1 MRLIEMV
8 QFFWRGFYS
17 VFMVIFQE
25 RSLGSFE
32 KTNVCAGWE
41 VIFGQTG
48 FFLKTNIEYRVLC
61 VQSEFYHNLC
71 LYIDH
76 KYGIYFLAALVF
88 IILVYN

>member
-1 MRLIEMV
+1 MV

-61 VQSEFYHNLC
+61 VQSELISIPV
-71 LYIDH
+71 YILTTNTA
-76 KYGIYFLAALVF
+76 YTF
-88 IILVYN
+88 